1 MADCKKCGKEIEPV
15 KREEVEALVAK
26 IMDLIAEAGVIAIA
40 NLNLI
45 TIDKQESVNLWP
57 TCDCDDP
64 TCAPKRMMNYA
75 DLLHDMAHEIVSEI
89 DGESCCEGDED
100 GKEIEDDKP
109 VH

>member
-15 KREEVEALVAK
+15 KREEVEALVEK
-26 IMDLIAEAGVIAIA
+26 IMALIADAGVIAIA

-64 TCAPKRMMNYA
+64 TCAPARMMNYA
-75 DLLHDMAHEIVSEI
+75 DLLHDMAHEIVEENGAEPCCT
-89 DGESCCEGDED
+89 DDEESED
-100 GKEIEDDKP
+100 GKP